1 MILPASDSRSTLK
14 THTQHKS
21 PTKYHKPQV
30 FSQHPLNNHL
40 PYMLLPLG
48 HFPLSPACW
57 NLKPKMFTVPC
68 DHTYNPVHMTIK
80 HYASESNLA
89 LFGTFSP
96 LPDSISHQKEYINS
110 IFPPKMSHLLGIT
123 ALPTTVLPLTLRK
136 ENRAKP
142 ALHQVPQTTAKRCKK
157 KTKTMLITLKYEWR
171 LDIIFTNGLRGAPLN
186 PLNGKQMAWKKA
198 LSVLHLF
205 PLDVSLGAVNRRHIC
220 LPSLPSL

>member
-1 MILPASDSRSTLK
+1 MTYTVHELTQVIVLKQYCFIVVQSTGFYFHLYPLTWKLSILPASDSRSTLK

-96 LPDSISHQKEYINS
+96 LPDSISHHKEYINS
-110 IFPPKMSHLLGIT
+110 IFPPKNVPSPRHHRL
-123 ALPTTVLPLTLRK
+123 AYHCSPSNSEKRK
-136 ENRAKP
+136 
-142 ALHQVPQTTAKRCKK
+142 
-157 KTKTMLITLKYEWR
+157 
-171 LDIIFTNGLRGAPLN
+171 
-186 PLNGKQMAWKKA
+186 
-198 LSVLHLF
+198 
-205 PLDVSLGAVNRRHIC
+205 
-220 LPSLPSL
+220 